1 MKTKIFMMTALLALL
16 ATGCGKEKF
25 NGFRI
30 VAENM
35 QVANDG
41 SKLVVNPTTMAAEWC
56 AGEKIMVNDG
66 NVYEIQGNTTD
77 GYSITGAELADEGG
91 YYYAIY
97 PGDDFDGND
106 VTITGTPTAPVIT
119 LNSLTI
125 DMASDGSTH
134 HVAFPMGA
142 KAAASATTMEFKHL
156 TAAFR
161 LTLHNAKA
169 SDVELTQLRVYVYG
183 NTSAVV
189 PAVVDHGDGNMN
201 YTVQWAN
208 TGLLPNLPI
217 GPVGDIEDRDLKY
230 GSEMIF
236 NLKTNGVGGMTIG
249 AGTNKTFCIPV
260 TLTRA
265 KRITVVGYNNGTMV
279 FAKTSDLSDNI
290 TNIDR
295 NKVYPVKTININ

>member
-16 ATGCGKEKF
+16 ATGCGKDKF

-41 SKLVVNPTTMAAEWC
+41 SKLVVNPNTMAAEWC

-66 NVYEIQGNTTD
+66 NVYTIGYDDEQGYN
-77 GYSITGAELADEGG
+77 ITGAGLADEGG

-106 VTITGTPTAPVIT
+106 VDIDNSIPGAPVIT

-161 LTLHNAKA
+161 LTLHATA
-169 SDVELTQLRVYVYG
+169 AAALTQLRVYVYG
-183 NTSAVV
+183 NSSAVV
-189 PAVVDHGDGNMN
+189 PASVDHGDGAMD

-208 TGLLPNLPI
+208 TGLLPNLPV

-236 NLKTNGVGGMTIG
+236 NLKTAGVDGMSFG
-249 AGTNKTFCIPV
+249 AGTDKTFCIPV
-260 TLTRA
+260 TLTQA
-265 KRITVVGYNNGTMV
+265 KRLTVVGYNGETMV
-279 FAKTSDLSDNI
+279 FAKTSDLSAHL
-290 TNIDR
+290 TYIDR
-295 NKVYPVKTININ
+295 NTVYPVKTININ